1 MIRAFHH
8 TSFTVSDVDATERFF
23 VELFG
28 MERVGGGDYDFDYIR
43 RTVAYPDAVLKIAVL
58 GIPGQKGQLLE
69 LVEYVRPRH
78 EPADTATARPGN
90 AHLAFVVDDLDAEY
104 RRLKDR
110 GVRFKS
116 SPNEVTF
123 GINRGA
129 RAVYLNG
136 PDGIALELL
145 QPAPRKSTEETSR

>member
-1 MIRAFHH
+1 MIRGMHH
-8 TSFTVSDVDATERFF
+8 TSFTVSDVDAAERFF

-28 MERVGGGDYDFDYIR
+28 MERLGGGDYDFDYIR
-43 RTVAYPDAVLKIAVL
+43 RTVGYSDAVLKIAVL
-58 GIPGQKGQLLE
+58 GMPGRSDQLLE

-78 EPADTATARPGN
+78 EPTDTATARPGN
-90 AHLAFVVDDLDAEY
+90 AHLAFVVDDIHAEY
-104 RRLKDR
+104 QRLKER

-129 RAVYLNG
+129 RAVYFNG

-145 QPAPRKSTEETSR
+145 QPASKPGEVR